1 MFHNAAL
8 KLTLWYLAIIMAL
21 SIGCS
26 VALYHV
32 SSGDLTR
39 NNHRQATFFNGFLGP
54 TDFSDY
60 NRLRENQLDEDLGHL
75 KANLIFFNFLV
86 LVGGGAASYALAR
99 RTLRP
104 IEDSLEAQ
112 TRFTAD
118 ASHELRTPLTAM
130 QTEIEVALRDKT
142 ITKNQAIKLLVS
154 NLEEVAK
161 LKALADGL
169 LKLASEDSNGVIK
182 EPVPIK
188 EVVSEA
194 IARNTKSAS
203 AKKISI
209 KHNIQD
215 LTASGDLQSL
225 VELLNI
231 LLDNAIKYSPGGSEV
246 KLTTTQKD
254 KFILLSVADKGQGI
268 KASELPRIFD
278 RFYRAEI
285 SRNKD
290 QANGYGLGLAIAKKI
305 VELHDGTIEVKS
317 APGKGSVFTV
327 SIPISH

>member
-8 KLTLWYLAIIMAL
+8 KLTLWYLAIVMAL

-32 SSGDLTR
+32 SRGDLAR
-39 NNHRQATFFNGFLGP
+39 NNRRQATFFNGFLGP
-54 TDFSDY
+54 SDFNDY
-60 NRLRENQLDEDLGHL
+60 NRLRESQLDEDLGHL
-75 KANLIFFNFLV
+75 RANLILFNFLV

-99 RTLRP
+99 RTLKP
-104 IEDSLEAQ
+104 IEDSMEAQ

-130 QTEIEVALRDKT
+130 QTEIEVALRDKS
-142 ITKNQAIKLLVS
+142 ITRNQAIKLLVS

-169 LKLASEDSNGVIK
+169 LKLASEDGNGIVK
-182 EPVPIK
+182 EPAPIK

-194 IARNTKSAS
+194 VARNAKSAS
-203 AKKISI
+203 AKKIVI
-209 KHNIQD
+209 KQNIQD
-215 LTASGDLQSL
+215 LMASGDFQSL
-225 VELLNI
+225 VELVNI
-231 LLDNAIKYSPGGSEV
+231 LLDNAIKYSPSGSEV
-246 KLTTTQKD
+246 KLTTTRKD
-254 KFILLSVADKGQGI
+254 KSLLLSVADKGQGI

-278 RFYRAEI
+278 RFYRADT

-305 VELHDGTIEVKS
+305 VELHNGTIEVKS

-327 SIPISH
+327 ALPTA